1 MFYHWATQPTD
12 TLKKRQSTDPNQRPG
27 LILASFTTGPWKKG
41 QCSLYATSPTSV
53 PYLQVETST
62 KKDIL
67 NEANCWYATIN
78 RSFRWFDRS
87 TLNRS
92 VNLSIPVTVQQAES
106 TLTAVGLFQLL
117 APRSGT
123 LSQTLLEIQRSEQ
136 TGSDVYLKC
145 IWSLNTTASSTLEV
159 VEDNCAI

>member
-92 VNLSIPVTVQQAES
+92 VDPCHCSTGRVNTYGCRAFSVAGPTVWNSLPDFIGDS
-106 TLTAVGLFQLL
+106 TFRADWFRRLFKMYLITQYYC
-117 APRSGT
+117 
-123 LSQTLLEIQRSEQ
+123 IQHIR
-136 TGSDVYLKC
+136 GC
-145 IWSLNTTASSTLEV
+145 WR
-159 VEDNCAI
+159 